1 MYNSS
6 TRSISVTVEPYYLE
20 EQSTPELSHYVWA
33 YKVVIHNKGKEIVQ
47 VKSRYWRITDSNGKI
62 QEIEG
67 EGVVG
72 EQPVI
77 KPGEK
82 FEYASGAPLT
92 TPSGI
97 MAGSYQIISNNG
109 EVFNVAIPAFSL
121 DCPDT
126 KKTIN

>member
-67 EGVVG
+67 DGVVG
-72 EQPVI
+72 EQPHI
-77 KPGEK
+77 TPGEE
-82 FEYASGAPLT
+82 FQYTSGAMIETSLGT
-92 TPSGI
+92 MKGT
-97 MAGSYQIISNNG
+97 YQMIDDDEKYFDAQVPEFILS
-109 EVFNVAIPAFSL
+109 VPRVIH
-121 DCPDT
+121 
-126 KKTIN
+126 